1 VAAEHFILRIK
12 CFFDNKADRPPSDS
26 PCKANLG
33 GTAEKASVPIMG
45 RVLFLM
51 AEKNQTGGK
60 RDFLVKAGSKP
71 CAGIPG
77 GDAFDLKGTEI

>member
-1 VAAEHFILRIK
+1 MAAEHFILRIK

-45 RVLFLM
+45 RVLFFFD
-51 AEKNQTGGK
+51 GGK
-60 RDFLVKAGSKP
+60 EPDRREKRFSR
-71 CAGIPG
+71 
-77 GDAFDLKGTEI
+77 